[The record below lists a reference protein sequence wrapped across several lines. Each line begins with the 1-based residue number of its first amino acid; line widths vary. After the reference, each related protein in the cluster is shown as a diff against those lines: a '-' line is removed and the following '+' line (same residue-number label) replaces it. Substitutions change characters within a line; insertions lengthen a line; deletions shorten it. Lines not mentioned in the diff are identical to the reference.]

1 MTALSKKVLDQLYKD
16 FDAIQMPRSPYM
28 LKDLVVDT
36 KFTPEQKWAQ
46 CVLEMQNAYDNLR
59 LANIDMS
66 LKQIEIDKIKGK
78 DKKSELEKAKLNIEL
93 EQTQR
98 AVL

>member
-1 MTALSKKVLDQLYKD
+1 MNNKTLEQMYAD
-16 FDAIQMPRSPYM
+16 FDAIQMPRTPYM

-36 KFTPEQKWAQ
+36 KFTNEQKRAQ
-46 CVLEMQNAYDNLR
+46 CVLEMQIAYDNLR
-59 LANIDMS
+59 LAKIDMS

-78 DKKSELEKAKLNIEL
+78 DKKSELEKAKKEIEL
-93 EQTQR
+93 EQTLR